1 MKNKLL
7 LIYNGTILTMDEKLP
22 IVSAL
27 LISGNRI
34 IAAGDDQSMQEEFQL
49 LASRANESEL
59 LDLKGKTVL
68 PGFTDSHIH
77 LEYFSLG
84 LTKVDC
90 ETSTKEECLHRVK
103 SQVANTP
110 PQDWIL
116 GHGWNQ
122 NNWEGGYGVAADL
135 DRVAPY
141 NPVFLTAKS
150 LHAAWV
156 NSAALQAAG
165 INANTADPPG
175 GNIQRDRYGH
185 PTGILFESAVN
196 LVSAIIPSPST
207 QQLCQALSTAQQL
220 LWKFGITSVH
230 DFDSIQCFRALQQL
244 NETQQLKLRVL
255 KSIPESFIQ
264 EAINMGIRSG
274 YGDDRLRI
282 GGIKLFADGAL
293 GPRTAAMF
301 QPYEGEPENR
311 GTLLLHHDEIV
322 EKTRHAVGQ
331 GISLAIHAIGDLAN
345 HEVLK
350 AYQTL
355 REIENKT
362 ADGKTLRHRIE
373 HVQLIRPEDIQ
384 LLVFLNVI
392 ASMQPI
398 HATSDMYMAAKHWGT
413 RSEFAYAWRSLLS
426 AGATLL
432 FGSDAPVENPNPF
445 LGIYAAITRQRE
457 AGTPPHGWYPEQKIT
472 LHQAL
477 HAFIVSPHLASGMQD
492 RVGKLIPSYVADLIV
507 LDKNPFDIAPEEIQQ
522 LHPLATLFDGEWVWR
537 NIE

>member
-7 LIYNGTILTMDEKLP
+7 LIHNGTILTMDEKLP

-27 LISGNRI
+27 LISGDRI
-34 IAAGDDQSMQEEFQL
+34 IASGDDQSLQEEFRL
-49 LASRANESEL
+49 LTSRANESER
-59 LDLKGKTVL
+59 LDLKGKVVL

-77 LEYFSLG
+77 LEYYSLG

-90 ETSTKEECLHRVK
+90 ETSTKEECLQRVK
-103 SQVANTP
+103 SQAANTP

-122 NNWEGGYGVAADL
+122 NNWEGGYGVAAEL
-135 DRVAPY
+135 DRIAPHH
-141 NPVFLTAKS
+141 PVFLTAKS

-156 NSAALQAAG
+156 NSAALQVAG
-165 INANTADPPG
+165 INADTADPPG
-175 GNIQRDRYGH
+175 GHIQRDRYGQ
-185 PTGILFESAVN
+185 PTGILLESAVN
-196 LVSAIIPSPST
+196 LVSAIIPTPST
-207 QQLCQALSTAQQL
+207 RQLCQALSAAQQL

-230 DFDSIQCFRALQQL
+230 DFDSLQCFRALQQL
-244 NETQQLKLRVL
+244 HETQHLKLRVL

-264 EAINMGIRSG
+264 DAINLGIRSG

-311 GTLLLHHDEIV
+311 GALLLQHEEIV
-322 EKTRHAVGQ
+322 EKTRLAVEQ
-331 GISLAIHAIGDLAN
+331 GISLAIHAIGDRAN

-355 REIENKT
+355 RDIEKNT
-362 ADGKTLRHRIE
+362 AHAKPLRHRIE

-384 LLVFLNVI
+384 LLVSLNVI

-398 HATSDMYMAAKHWGT
+398 HATSDMFMADKHWGT
-413 RSEFAYAWRSLLS
+413 RSEYAYAWRSLLS
-426 AGATLL
+426 AGATLI
-432 FGSDAPVENPNPF
+432 FGSDAPVETPNPF
-445 LGIYAAITRQRE
+445 LGIFAAITRQRE
-457 AGTPPHGWYPEQKIT
+457 AGTPPNGWYPEQKIM
-472 LHQAL
+472 LSQAL

-507 LDKNPFDIAPEEIQQ
+507 LDKNPFDITPVEIQQ
-522 LHPLATLFDGEWVWR
+522 LRPLATLFDGEWVWR
-537 NIE
+537 EIE